1 MNQLSSIHLEIVN
14 VHHYQG
20 KILIENFPEIETKK
34 EDITE
39 QFHQFKNAF
48 LMNLVNLKIS
58 FFTKLNHLKTIFL
71 TLHQKNYT
79 TENQEHNIITQL
91 LDNIMFLK
99 ERLH

>member
-39 QFHQFKNAF
+39 
-48 LMNLVNLKIS
+48 
-58 FFTKLNHLKTIFL
+58 
-71 TLHQKNYT
+71 
-79 TENQEHNIITQL
+79 
-91 LDNIMFLK
+91 
-99 ERLH
+99 